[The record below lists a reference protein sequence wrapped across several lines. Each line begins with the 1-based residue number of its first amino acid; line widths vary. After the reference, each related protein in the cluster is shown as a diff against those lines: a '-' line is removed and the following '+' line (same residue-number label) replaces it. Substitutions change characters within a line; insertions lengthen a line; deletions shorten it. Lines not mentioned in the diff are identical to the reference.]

1 MIYIMNT
8 KLLNKTVKIKKL
20 KKKLKL
26 NEDIKLFQSSKNMKR
41 YNEELISAF
50 NEIDD
55 LLSKKGEHFRAKAY
69 REASESIVLYENDI
83 TSVNDLNNIPKLG
96 KTTLNKLTEYIN
108 TGKIQMLENERNDPI
123 NILTKVYGIGPKK
136 AKEFVAKG
144 ITSIEDLK
152 ENTGLL
158 NNAMKIGLT
167 YFEDIEKRIPRE
179 EIDIYKKVFE
189 GIFSKVTP
197 PNSSFEIVGSY
208 RRNAKTSG
216 DIDLIITNKDNDQ
229 KAFIKFIDA
238 LIKEKVIVEVL
249 SRGKSKSLTIT
260 KIENKP
266 ARRVDFLYASP
277 EEYPFSILYFTGSK
291 IFNTIQRQRAL
302 KLGYTLNEHGLYH
315 IENGKKTDK
324 VDKTFDSERDIF
336 KFLGMEY
343 IEPPNRIDSRSVK
356 YIKYNKKKITV
367 NKTLKKSNKSL
378 NQTNI
383 EAFKKEG
390 INVLK
395 TLSEKEL
402 SNMIRTANNAYYCDS
417 NPIMSDNEY
426 DILRETTLSLYPSN
440 EAALEGHTVCNMDV
454 DKKKVTL
461 PYEMWSMDKIKPDTN
476 ALSSWQKKYI
486 GPYVLSCKLDGVSGL
501 YSTEGAEPK
510 LYTRGNGKVGQD
522 VSHLIPYLS
531 LPTEKNIVLRGEF
544 IIKKSVFESNYK
556 DDFANPRNF
565 VAGVINQKKVEP
577 EKYKTIDFVA
587 YEIIKPILK
596 PSEQFSY
603 IESLENIILVKYENH
618 VDITNNL
625 LSDLLVNWRES
636 YEYEI
641 DGIICIDDN
650 IYPRVTGNPEHAFAF
665 KMVLSDQIAEAK
677 VLDVIWTPSKDGYL
691 KPRVQIEPIVLGG
704 VTIEYATGFNAKFIK
719 DNKIGVGSLIKLI
732 RSGDVI
738 PHIVEVIQTS
748 SEPMMPKDEYVW
760 NSTNVDIM
768 LENKETNET
777 VINKTITGFFK
788 IIGVEGLS
796 TGNIKRIMEAG
807 FNTIPKIIKMT
818 KDDFLKV
825 EGFKDK
831 LATKISTGI
840 SEKIKSTTLPE
851 LMQATNIFGR
861 GFGEKRFKMILNE
874 EADILTSKVSN
885 EEKINKVK
893 MISGMAEKTAK
904 KFVDH
909 IDEFNKWILDA
920 GLEYKL
926 NENQV
931 ISENIDTTHPL
942 YNKKF
947 VMTGFRDNDL
957 IEKLKKVGAEMS
969 SSVNKKTFLV
979 IVKDKNISTGKI
991 DEARKLKLTIM
1002 TPDEVDNTFE
1012 L

>member
-476 ALSSWQKKYI
+476 ALSNWQKKYI

-596 PSEQFSY
+596 PSEQFTY

-738 PHIVEVIQTS
+738 PHIVEVIQSS